1 MEDISDSPDFC
12 HGNKCIWMEADVVA
26 YKLCDQNYDCE
37 RCTFDFVMRNTWK
50 EKTDSENVVLNFANN
65 SLIDNIIGKISR
77 IFYDRKLIYLKNQLV
92 LKHMF
97 GSVYTIGISQLLSN
111 LIENIDE
118 VEMLNDY
125 GLVKKEE
132 KLLSI
137 RGKWGSKE
145 ILSPMDFTLLQKLDI
160 DPDEF
165 PDDNV
170 FGVVSVGEPEIT
182 LARVSVERVK
192 KDNYRL
198 LKKLRNFLET
208 EPQIGYTMMDGGNRC
223 EYLYEALGLDT
234 FQKII
239 SNLN

>member
-1 MEDISDSPDFC
+1 
-12 HGNKCIWMEADVVA
+12 
-26 YKLCDQNYDCE
+26 
-37 RCTFDFVMRNTWK
+37 
-50 EKTDSENVVLNFANN
+50 
-65 SLIDNIIGKISR
+65 
-77 IFYDRKLIYLKNQLV
+77 
-92 LKHMF
+92 MF

>member
-132 KLLSI
+132 KFFLQWILLFY
-137 RGKWGSKE
+137 KNW
-145 ILSPMDFTLLQKLDI
+145 ILIQM
-160 DPDEF
+160 
-165 PDDNV
+165 
-170 FGVVSVGEPEIT
+170 
-182 LARVSVERVK
+182 
-192 KDNYRL
+192 
-198 LKKLRNFLET
+198 NFLM
-208 EPQIGYTMMDGGNRC
+208 IM
-223 EYLYEALGLDT
+223 YLELFL
-234 FQKII
+234 
-239 SNLN
+239 